1 MPSVFVVH
9 SSLRSLSQNTL
20 CARNRLQRELG
31 EENDINCT
39 TEGAPGFVL
48 PTRRKISNQGLT
60 ATSEINHRRGRARRG
75 ERIETARERR
85 ERRIPSDS

>member
-48 PTRRKISNQGLT
+48 PTRRKNSNQGLT
-60 ATSEINHRRGRARRG
+60 ATSERLIQLIICNIDGRHHR
-75 ERIETARERR
+75 
-85 ERRIPSDS
+85 PFFSVK